1 MMSPDPI
8 DEILQRMEASP
19 TDAYWARR
27 LLDLV
32 RDPGTAARLRSE
44 IVRAVQCWVTRDP
57 SFFVYER
64 YLSEQLAIW
73 TWPREILEDLDAQL
87 VHEDESPRH
96 IVLGRL
102 WLEARRPP
110 KDMLDFYA
118 RAAKHLALVE
128 PHLQRGAWH
137 EAFCEALGVTDPD
150 TLATRALGLLES
162 AAPERRERALL
173 AILRGAARTANW
185 DLYDSHRRLYGA
197 DETTRRDSEIIRLDG
212 QRAELSLK
220 RREDLAAFLDIAS
233 PTYLPPA
240 RR

>member
-1 MMSPDPI
+1 MSFDTL
-8 DEILQRMEASP
+8 DEVLRQMESSP

-32 RDPGTAARLRSE
+32 RDPGTAARLRSA
-44 IVRAVQCWVTRDP
+44 IVAAVQCWVARDP
-57 SFFVYER
+57 SFFVHER
-64 YLSEQLAIW
+64 YLSEQLAVW

-87 VHEDESPRH
+87 TLEDASLRH
-96 IVLGRL
+96 LVLGRL

-110 KDMLDFYA
+110 KDMLDFYG
-118 RAAKHLALVE
+118 RAAKHLSLVE
-128 PHLQRGAWH
+128 EPLQIGAWH

-150 TLATRALGLLES
+150 VLATRAVGILES
-162 AAPERRERALL
+162 ATPERRERALL

-185 DLYDSHRRLYGA
+185 DLYDAHRRLYGA

-212 QRAELSLK
+212 QRAELSLR
-220 RREDLAAFLDIAS
+220 RREDLAALFDIAL

>member
-1 MMSPDPI
+1 MSFNPL
-8 DEILQRMEASP
+8 DEVLLQVDASP

-32 RDPGTAARLRSE
+32 REPGTAARLRAQ
-44 IVRAVQCWVTRDP
+44 IVKAVQLWVAHDP
-57 SFFVYER
+57 TFFVHER
-64 YLSEQLAIW
+64 YLSEQLAVW
-73 TWPREILEDLDAQL
+73 TWPREILEDLDSQL
-87 VHEDESPRH
+87 VLEDPSLRH
-96 IVLGRL
+96 LVLGRL

-110 KDMLDFYA
+110 KDMLEFYQ
-118 RAAKHLALVE
+118 RAAKHLSCVDA
-128 PHLQRGAWH
+128 HLQIGAWH

-150 TLATRALGLLES
+150 TLARRALEILAS
-162 AAPERRERALL
+162 ASPERRERSLL

-212 QRAELSLK
+212 QRAELSL
-220 RREDLAAFLDIAS
+220 RRRDDLAAFLDLA
-233 PTYLPPA
+233 PLTYLPPA